1 MIMKKISGK
10 MKTPILKTEKK
21 MFKICAKEVFNCIH
35 TKYKY
40 NCESTVIY
48 E

>member
-10 MKTPILKTEKK
+10 NENSYIENLKKNDLK
-21 MFKICAKEVFNCIH
+21 YAQRVLLY

>member
-10 MKTPILKTEKK
+10 MKTPILKTKK
-21 MFKICAKEVFNCIH
+21 NDLKYAQRVLLY

>member
-1 MIMKKISGK
+1 MIIKKIYGK
-10 MKTPILKTEKK
+10 NDLKY
-21 MFKICAKEVFNCIH
+21 AQRVLLY

-48 E
+48 G